1 MELLQQL
8 KTQKKISN
16 LNESNVRSF
25 RKKVE
30 AELKKASKEKRE
42 PTKVIVKYS
51 SPTGRPFDVQ
61 RSCVINT
68 SIANATARA
77 LIQRF
82 PQAVGNIGLKSITW
96 ARCLFKRM
104 GFVKDWK
111 TSSKVKI
118 PDAARKEIEFQFHHE
133 INTYAEKF
141 KIPPSLILNLDQT
154 PLKYAPVSQET
165 MEPRGSTAVTIERW
179 NDERMIIDTFPIP
192 FSGKFLP
199 TQLIYGGKTTHSIP
213 KVAFSKNFSLNA
225 NPSHYSNSMKFLK
238 GIVIP
243 WTTKDVN

>member
-16 LNESNVRSF
+16 LSESNVRSF

-51 SPTGRPFDVQ
+51 SPTGRPFDVQATRLNGSNYLIAQSQ

-104 GFVKDWK
+104 GFVKD
-111 TSSKVKI
+111 
-118 PDAARKEIEFQFHHE
+118 
-133 INTYAEKF
+133 
-141 KIPPSLILNLDQT
+141 
-154 PLKYAPVSQET
+154 
-165 MEPRGSTAVTIERW
+165 
-179 NDERMIIDTFPIP
+179 
-192 FSGKFLP
+192 
-199 TQLIYGGKTTHSIP
+199 
-213 KVAFSKNFSLNA
+213 
-225 NPSHYSNSMKFLK
+225 
-238 GIVIP
+238 
-243 WTTKDVN
+243 

>member
-16 LNESNVRSF
+16 LSESNVRSF

-133 INTYAEKF
+133 IDTYAEKF

-165 MEPRGSTAVTIERW
+165 MAPRGSTAVTIERW

-243 WTTKDVN
+243 WTTIDVN

>member
-16 LNESNVRSF
+16 LSESNVRSF

-30 AELKKASKEKRE
+30 AELKKASKENRE

-104 GFVKDWK
+104 GFVKD
-111 TSSKVKI
+111 
-118 PDAARKEIEFQFHHE
+118 
-133 INTYAEKF
+133 
-141 KIPPSLILNLDQT
+141 
-154 PLKYAPVSQET
+154 
-165 MEPRGSTAVTIERW
+165 
-179 NDERMIIDTFPIP
+179 
-192 FSGKFLP
+192 
-199 TQLIYGGKTTHSIP
+199 
-213 KVAFSKNFSLNA
+213 
-225 NPSHYSNSMKFLK
+225 
-238 GIVIP
+238 
-243 WTTKDVN
+243 